1 MNSARSVL
9 CFVCGFS
16 VFFSFSTAQI
26 SYSDNYQLS
35 NLMPQDAFKK
45 GVDFFLSK
53 DLSEAENV
61 FRYCIEQEPGNA
73 EYTCWLAQTLAF
85 VLAERAKKGASSLSM
100 LPDGRKVK
108 NLYYKAMELDP
119 TCERA
124 RIGQAVILRDI
135 PGWLGGSVKKAEAIF
150 IDLLKK
156 NPKSL
161 SGMHFLGTLYT
172 KKQKKYEK
180 GIEILLE
187 AIALSKTMELT
198 EEQKLK
204 MARTYHAVGKTYLDH
219 LDQAEKSISYFE
231 QSLVFDPISPV
242 TFLDLIEACRE
253 TEHIAEAKENLHKV
267 ADLIHQHNYKRYNKD
282 LAKAAR
288 KLKVKKKDVGL

>member
-9 CFVCGFS
+9 CFVCGLS
-16 VFFSFSTAQI
+16 IIFSFSTAQF

-45 GVDFFLSK
+45 GVDFFISK

-61 FRYCIEQEPGNA
+61 FRYCIEQEPQNA

-85 VLAERAKKGASSLSM
+85 SLAERAKKGASSLSL

-108 NLYYKAMELDP
+108 NLYNKAMELDP

-135 PGWLGGSVKKAEAIF
+135 PGWLGGSVKKAEEIF
-150 IDLLKK
+150 LDVLKK

-172 KKQKKYEK
+172 KKLQEYEK
-180 GIEILLE
+180 GIDILLE

-204 MARTYHAVGKTYLDH
+204 MARTYHAVGKTYLDN
-219 LDQAEKSISYFE
+219 LNQAEKSISYFK
-231 QSLVFDPISPV
+231 QSLVFDPFSPV
-242 TFLDLIEACRE
+242 TFLDLVEACRE
-253 TEHIAEAKENLHKV
+253 TDNLTEAKENLHIV
-267 ADLIHQHNYKRYNKD
+267 ADIIHQNNYKRYNKD

-288 KLKVKKKDVGL
+288 QLKVNKKEIGL